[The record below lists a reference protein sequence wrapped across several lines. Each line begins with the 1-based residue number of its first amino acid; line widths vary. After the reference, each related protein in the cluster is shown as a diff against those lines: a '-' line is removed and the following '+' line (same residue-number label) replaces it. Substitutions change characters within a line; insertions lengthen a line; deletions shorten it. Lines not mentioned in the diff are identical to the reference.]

1 MSFSEILGQPRA
13 LGRIRSLLRSRR
25 LPPALLFM
33 GPEGTGKK
41 KAALELAKALNCG
54 GSGAAVL
61 EGAGSS
67 PLAGEG
73 ESQGDDSCGLCPS
86 CIQANKGVSP
96 DIQLI
101 DAQYQAMLKFTDEED
116 GEEKKQDLPTLI
128 AKHKLIHIKTIRY
141 AMASLTQ
148 SSFSGGWKTAIVE
161 DAHDLVPAAAN
172 AMLKAL
178 EEPPPR
184 TLWILV
190 TRQDE
195 RLPATIRSRCHKVRF
210 GLLPQAA
217 VMEVLGSMGREG
229 PPAQRAAELCNG
241 SLSRAL
247 TLLEGRCPDPDEWL
261 GDPLGPFRIADAL
274 PRELHLSRPLVEEHF
289 IRMSDRLRG
298 AYASARA
305 RSALREFAALRRALA
320 SNIDP
325 RLALTAA
332 ALTLQSIPSSE
343 RP

>member
-1 MSFSEILGQPRA
+1 MPFSDILGQPRA

-25 LPPALLFM
+25 LPPALLFI
-33 GPEGTGKK
+33 GPEGVGKK
-41 KAALELAKALNCG
+41 KAALELAAALNCG

-61 EGAGSS
+61 AGAGSS

-73 ESQGDDSCGLCPS
+73 ESQGEGSCGLCPA
-86 CIQANKGVSP
+86 CLQAGKGVSP

-101 DAQYQAMLKFTDEED
+101 DAQYQAMLKFTDTENK
-116 GEEKKQDLPTLI
+116 EKKQDMETLI
-128 AKHKLIHIKTIRY
+128 AKHEHLRIDTIRH
-141 AMASLTQ
+141 AIGGLSRSSL
-148 SSFSGGWKTAIVE
+148 SGGWKTAIVE
-161 DAHDLVPAAAN
+161 DAHELVPAAAN

-190 TRQDE
+190 THQDE
-195 RLPATIRSRCHKVRF
+195 RLLATIRSRCHKVRF
-210 GLLPQAA
+210 GPLPLAA
-217 VMEVLGSMGREG
+217 LKRALGTLGREG
-229 PPAQRAAELCNG
+229 PEAERAADLCDG

-247 TLLEGRCPDPDEWL
+247 FLLEGRCPDPDEWL
-261 GDPLGPFRIADAL
+261 KDPLGPFRIVDAL
-274 PRELHLSRPLVEEHF
+274 PRELHLCRPMVQEHL
-289 IRMSDRLRG
+289 IRMSERLRG
-298 AYASARA
+298 RYASARVRA
-305 RSALREFAALRRALA
+305 ALREFAALRRALA

-332 ALTLQSIPSSE
+332 ALTLQSIPPSE